1 MALFVVRLSDLL
13 PAFRAQLEE
22 ARTASG
28 WDKVRLH
35 SAIDRTFGFL
45 GAFTDVRIERD
56 PQLEFGEILS
66 LEFNPPSNRDVAA
79 AERLFQKTA
88 RQAESGRVREALP
101 NLQRLVEEFPEV
113 AKYHRSLGQ
122 AYLVL
127 KDFDRAEDSM
137 LRSLSLDPADPDAL
151 TLLGNLYTKR
161 KQPAAAIP
169 LYQRSIALQRNVYA
183 LNNLG
188 AAYAEIGESDRAVAT
203 LREAAQ
209 VDPKYPNTWFGL
221 GLALSRQQRLD
232 VMPEAIKA
240 LDTCLQVIEQRVRSP
255 EVWDA
260 ARGLQDGLIKIQ
272 ASEEVGLA
280 EKAVRRTLADIVA
293 EGEKEVRIEE
303 QALHGL
309 LAKLESGWVHRRPY
323 HRLLVTRGARP
334 EREHHILHEL
344 EHLSLIQSAREA
356 QTNRWFVSTA
366 ASRST
371 ALRSMAPEIARI
383 ERSGIPH
390 DTLIEMTNKSLEGLL
405 GQLFNFPIDLLIETR
420 LHGRHPELRE
430 LFFQSLKSQLEV
442 SASIAHYKDLMVA
455 TPKQIFRA
463 NTAMNGAQAL
473 WFEERYPHR
482 TDLVAQFQKTDAWP
496 IARRLYTAW
505 TVDEKSWTPGLEYG
519 WIDNWAE
526 ILGLR
531 DWYTWTSGN
540 PESDEPLVPI
550 APNRPDEGPASSA
563 PRLDSGKGS
572 TGTLAPDLAKAATL
586 FMLAAMEWADTVSA
600 DQTTMVAARA
610 AFIGQSG
617 IEYLDASS
625 RYELP
630 GYSTEPISGLH
641 LLSVMYVL
649 VKRLSPSLDQ
659 GIDLE
664 APYLAARELYQRGRG
679 REES

>member
-13 PAFRAQLEE
+13 PSFRAQLEE

-28 WDKVRLH
+28 WDRVRLH
-35 SAIDRTFGFL
+35 SVIDRTFGFL
-45 GAFTDVRIERD
+45 GAFTDLRIEGD
-56 PQLEFGEILS
+56 PESEFGETLS
-66 LEFNPPSNRDVAA
+66 LEFNPPSDRDLEA
-79 AERLFQKTA
+79 AERRFQKATK
-88 RQAESGRVREALP
+88 QAEAGRVREALP
-101 NLQRLVEEFPEV
+101 NLQRVVEEFPEV

-127 KDFDRAEDSM
+127 SDFDRAEDSM

-151 TLLGNLYTKR
+151 TLLGNLYAKR

-169 LYQRSIALQRNVYA
+169 LYERSIALQRNVYA

-188 AAYAEIGESDRAVAT
+188 AAYAEMGDSDRAIAT

-209 VDPKYPNTWFGL
+209 VDPKYPNTWFGI
-221 GLALSRQQRLD
+221 GLALSRLERLD
-232 VMPEAIKA
+232 VVPDAIKA
-240 LDTCLQVIEQRVRSP
+240 LDTCLRVTEQRQRSP

-260 ARGLQDGLIKIQ
+260 ARGLLDGLTKIQ
-272 ASEEVGLA
+272 ATEEVRSAEDAVRVTLA
-280 EKAVRRTLADIVA
+280 EIVA

-309 LAKLESGWVHRRPY
+309 LAKLEIGWVHRRPY
-323 HRLLVTRGARP
+323 HRLLVTRGAGP

-344 EHLSLIQSAREA
+344 KHLSLIQSAREA
-356 QTNRWFVSTA
+356 HTNRWFVSTA

-371 ALRSMAPEIARI
+371 ALRSMAAEIARV

-390 DTLIEMTNKSLEGLL
+390 DTLIEITNKSLEGLL
-405 GQLFNFPIDLLIETR
+405 SQLFNFPIDLLIETR
-420 LHGRHPELRE
+420 LQDRYPELRE

-442 SASIAHYKDLMVA
+442 SASIAHNKNLMVA

-463 NTAMNGAQAL
+463 NAAMNGAQAL
-473 WFEERYPHR
+473 WFEERYPRR

-505 TVDEKSWTPGLEYG
+505 SADEKSWTPGLEYG
-519 WIDNWAE
+519 WIDHWAE

-531 DWYTWTSGN
+531 DWYTWKEGN
-540 PESDEPLVPI
+540 AENDEPLVPT
-550 APNRPDEGPASSA
+550 AQRPDDGPASSA
-563 PRLDSGKGS
+563 SPLDSGARS
-572 TGTLAPDLAKAATL
+572 PGTLPPELAKAATS
-586 FMLAAMEWADTVSA
+586 FMVEAMEWADTVST
-600 DQTTMVAARA
+600 DQVTIVAARA

-641 LLSVMYVL
+641 FLSVMYVL
-649 VKRLSPSLDQ
+649 VKQLSPSLDQ

-664 APYLAARELYQRGRG
+664 APYRAARELYQRGRRRG
-679 REES
+679 ES